1 VQQQLQILIHS
12 GDDYGKVIPVE
23 GWSGPAAGNADSA
36 HRSLMSRVEKMAAGM
51 SIISKSI
58 GQVSDAILGVQHAIT
73 NAEELARKY
82 GYQVADNGAV
92 ADTFPE
98 GKAPPEMN
106 PDDRARVRTEVADA
120 IAQALRTA
128 DDIDNDLT
136 SVLKRAETGDFG
148 TGDESTVAAAADGA
162 KDPGLTLLEPP
173 KDGTAAQNA
182 GWWNSLSPA
191 GQAILLRDHPDWLGN
206 LDGIPGATRSA
217 ANLARIPGERADLER
232 QRAAA
237 QAVVNQA
244 KGVYDPTGNTM
255 INALRQL
262 DKIDAKLKSLDAI
275 DATMAKRDR
284 QLLTLDTTGDR
295 AKAAIAVGNV
305 DTAKHI
311 AVFTPGFTSTVDGSL
326 KGYDNDMQNLNEH
339 SQNISNRFGDG
350 RSVAAVTWIGYEAP
364 QTAHVL
370 NPDKSVGSDNLA
382 KIGAHK
388 LDGFLNGLGAS
399 HDLQKQELHLTAL
412 GHSYG
417 SLTTGIA
424 LQQATPVHD
433 AVVFGSPGLD
443 INQRSD
449 LKVPEGHML
458 SEWSDRDPVPHL
470 DIANNFGV
478 SPYEGISGG
487 TLSDI
492 NQLSTG
498 DASGAGGQP
507 LHATHQHGEYLDNN
521 STSQYNMA
529 SVVAGR
535 PDLTVRHVQPWEVP
549 SPPPT
554 SGQPIPAPPGRAP
567 QPPPL
572 PR

>member
-1 VQQQLQILIHS
+1 MVSLADVKRWNPGQLDEIVHTLQQQLQILIHS

-58 GQVSDAILGVQHAIT
+58 GQASDAILGVQHAIT

-128 DDIDNDLT
+128 DDIDNDLA
-136 SVLKRAETGDFG
+136 SVFKRAETGDFG

-191 GQAILLRDHPDWLGN
+191 GQVIFLRDHPDWLGN

-275 DATMAKRDR
+275 DATM
-284 QLLTLDTTGDR
+284 TT
-295 AKAAIAVGNV
+295 
-305 DTAKHI
+305 
-311 AVFTPGFTSTVDGSL
+311 
-326 KGYDNDMQNLNEH
+326 
-339 SQNISNRFGDG
+339 
-350 RSVAAVTWIGYEAP
+350 
-364 QTAHVL
+364 
-370 NPDKSVGSDNLA
+370 
-382 KIGAHK
+382 
-388 LDGFLNGLGAS
+388 
-399 HDLQKQELHLTAL
+399 
-412 GHSYG
+412 
-417 SLTTGIA
+417 
-424 LQQATPVHD
+424 
-433 AVVFGSPGLD
+433 
-443 INQRSD
+443 
-449 LKVPEGHML
+449 
-458 SEWSDRDPVPHL
+458 
-470 DIANNFGV
+470 IANC
-478 SPYEGISGG
+478 
-487 TLSDI
+487 
-492 NQLSTG
+492 
-498 DASGAGGQP
+498 
-507 LHATHQHGEYLDNN
+507 
-521 STSQYNMA
+521 
-529 SVVAGR
+529 
-535 PDLTVRHVQPWEVP
+535 
-549 SPPPT
+549 
-554 SGQPIPAPPGRAP
+554 
-567 QPPPL
+567 
-572 PR
+572 

>member
-1 VQQQLQILIHS
+1 
-12 GDDYGKVIPVE
+12 
-23 GWSGPAAGNADSA
+23 
-36 HRSLMSRVEKMAAGM
+36 
-51 SIISKSI
+51 
-58 GQVSDAILGVQHAIT
+58 VQHAIT

-262 DKIDAKLKSLDAI
+262 DKI
-275 DATMAKRDR
+275 
-284 QLLTLDTTGDR
+284 
-295 AKAAIAVGNV
+295 
-305 DTAKHI
+305 
-311 AVFTPGFTSTVDGSL
+311 
-326 KGYDNDMQNLNEH
+326 
-339 SQNISNRFGDG
+339 
-350 RSVAAVTWIGYEAP
+350 
-364 QTAHVL
+364 
-370 NPDKSVGSDNLA
+370 
-382 KIGAHK
+382 
-388 LDGFLNGLGAS
+388 
-399 HDLQKQELHLTAL
+399 
-412 GHSYG
+412 
-417 SLTTGIA
+417 
-424 LQQATPVHD
+424 
-433 AVVFGSPGLD
+433 
-443 INQRSD
+443 
-449 LKVPEGHML
+449 
-458 SEWSDRDPVPHL
+458 EWSDRDPVPHL

-521 STSQYNMA
+521 STSQYNMS

-554 SGQPIPAPPGRAP
+554 PGQPIPAPPGRDP
-567 QPPPL
+567 QPSPL

>member
-1 VQQQLQILIHS
+1 
-12 GDDYGKVIPVE
+12 
-23 GWSGPAAGNADSA
+23 
-36 HRSLMSRVEKMAAGM
+36 
-51 SIISKSI
+51 
-58 GQVSDAILGVQHAIT
+58 
-73 NAEELARKY
+73 
-82 GYQVADNGAV
+82 
-92 ADTFPE
+92 
-98 GKAPPEMN
+98 
-106 PDDRARVRTEVADA
+106 
-120 IAQALRTA
+120 
-128 DDIDNDLT
+128 
-136 SVLKRAETGDFG
+136 
-148 TGDESTVAAAADGA
+148 
-162 KDPGLTLLEPP
+162 
-173 KDGTAAQNA
+173 
-182 GWWNSLSPA
+182 
-191 GQAILLRDHPDWLGN
+191 
-206 LDGIPGATRSA
+206 
-217 ANLARIPGERADLER
+217 
-232 QRAAA
+232 
-237 QAVVNQA
+237 
-244 KGVYDPTGNTM
+244 M

-498 DASGAGGQP
+498 DASHPGLVGSHCTRPTNTASTWTTTRPANTTCPVSSPGDQTSPSGTCNRGKSRPRPRRQDSRYPHHPGG
-507 LHATHQHGEYLDNN
+507 
-521 STSQYNMA
+521 
-529 SVVAGR
+529 
-535 PDLTVRHVQPWEVP
+535 
-549 SPPPT
+549 
-554 SGQPIPAPPGRAP
+554 AP
-567 QPPPL
+567 QPSPL